1 MIRMV
6 AFPSGTMPISRA
18 GGKQPLRLAEAVPF
32 DCTPQVRPT
41 YLKGEMPQALRQ
53 RIVTLGEVAHFCPS
67 VDLFVELLGR
77 QPYGRVGKSLRGLGF
92 GRRN

>member
-6 AFPSGTMPISRA
+6 AFPSGTMPISRPV
-18 GGKQPLRLAEAVPF
+18 GKQPLRLAKAVRK
-32 DCTPQVRPT
+32 CSQWTSKEKCRQV
-41 YLKGEMPQALRQ
+41 MRQ
-53 RIVTLGEVAHFCPS
+53 RIVTLGEVAPFCPS